1 MAMAKRSL
9 PFLLTMAAILLTTRT
24 TTRAASLA
32 LAADDRN
39 PKNMPTAYEMLGRY
53 GFPPG
58 ILPEGVQGYELQ
70 PDGSFEVHLSN
81 DCKIR
86 IAGVNIHYS
95 SRVAGKIR
103 NGLING
109 LEGVKVKIFIPFI
122 RVRDV
127 RRNGNELRLHAGKI
141 TKSFSAN
148 DFSFSP
154 RCK

>member
-1 MAMAKRSL
+1 MAKHSIPLLMAMVS
-9 PFLLTMAAILLTTRT
+9 ILLTAIA

-32 LAADDRN
+32 PAADDRN
-39 PKNMPTAYEMLGRY
+39 SRNMPTAYEMLGRY

-58 ILPEGVQGYELQ
+58 ILRKACRATSSGQMNIQYN
-70 PDGSFEVHLSN
+70 S
-81 DCKIR
+81 R
-86 IAGVNIHYS
+86 IAG
-95 SRVAGKIR
+95 KIQ
-103 NGLING
+103 NGLITG

-141 TKSFSAN
+141 AKSFSAN

-154 RCK
+154 RCN